1 MIGGLYY
8 QNQIF
13 ENQLNQYK
21 SIVAE
26 KETYINKI
34 VDEERVRLIERE
46 KYLISQRD
54 AFLQDLKSENQ
65 MLREK
70 LLK

>member
-1 MIGGLYY
+1 MNTKTIANTFLEKLKEQSFTIILMIGGLYY

-34 VDEERVRLIERE
+34 VDEEIGRAHAD
-46 KYLISQRD
+46 S
-54 AFLQDLKSENQ
+54 SHT
-65 MLREK
+65 
-70 LLK
+70 